1 MADPNLANLSRPG
14 AVAGCVPNLY
24 RVTLSELRG
33 HRGIFPL
40 AATFRVLAALVQM
53 LGLERWVYRV
63 FALAPTQTH
72 LANPSSE
79 GTGNS
84 ILSVAPVPGNRRPR
98 AHELSVHR
106 QRARD
111 DRGRCRARKG
121 VEPPDRPSVALP

>member
-53 LGLERWVYRV
+53 LGLERWVYRCSRS
-63 FALAPTQTH
+63 H
-72 LANPSSE
+72 
-79 GTGNS
+79 
-84 ILSVAPVPGNRRPR
+84 
-98 AHELSVHR
+98 VHR
-106 QRARD
+106 PISRTRAAKEQ
-111 DRGRCRARKG
+111 GT
-121 VEPPDRPSVALP
+121 LF